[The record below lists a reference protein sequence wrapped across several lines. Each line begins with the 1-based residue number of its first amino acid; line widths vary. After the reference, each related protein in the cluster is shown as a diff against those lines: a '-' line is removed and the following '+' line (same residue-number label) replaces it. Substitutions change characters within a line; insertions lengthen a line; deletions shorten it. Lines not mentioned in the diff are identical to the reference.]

1 MTHEFQIDDEHE
13 ILITISNSIARIE
26 NILTFKMALN
36 NLFCK
41 INASSLGLINRKH
54 VYLCST

>member
-36 NLFCK
+36 NLFFK
-41 INASSLGLINRKH
+41 INAS
-54 VYLCST
+54 